1 MVRSREISNRFLED
15 FRLTI
20 GEMAADNNYSEL
32 LRLAHA
38 EGLSMHSESAGPASA
53 SGGWIKDYGNK

>member
-1 MVRSREISNRFLED
+1 
-15 FRLTI
+15 
-20 GEMAADNNYSEL
+20 MAADNNYSEL